1 MIAMPPHDSAGS
13 ASTPGRPQMNIGT
26 THMNI
31 GMLGLSRGSTSRP
44 ATHRASCSTSPKPP
58 PPMAGSGTRPRAGPR
73 VPAPG
78 KLRTTTSALVTT
90 RPCCSAAMA
99 TSATVWATFQSVR
112 QPCHRQPCRYHRHPR
127 PRQRHPRRCRP
138 LARRPLARRPL
149 ARHLCR
155 LPLHGPPR
163 IPPRRLH
170 LPRNRPMRR
179 FSVVAWAA
187 DCWQRLSSSRCVSSS
202 GGVSERR
209 SCRSRR
215 SCSCRS
221 CSSTA
226 RPRL

>member
-138 LARRPLARRPL
+138 LARRPLAR
-149 ARHLCR
+149 HLCR